1 MEPIRARIS
10 KIWDSMPRMKAGAI
24 AAGAFTRK
32 SRVKNDFSVGVWRV
46 GMIEKTVNQLLQK
59 HIEDAREEQGP
70 LPKRS
75 GAERRTATRL
85 DANTTELTVRTSE
98 SVNAID
104 ISVAG
109 LAFFSNLPVQIGQQ
123 LQITLGTMFTV
134 DAEVV
139 NCKLEEQDP
148 NFLDLLYKVQCKFPE
163 EEQGKYLLVAI
174 KELEKRQDKSASS
187 KK

>member
-1 MEPIRARIS
+1 MV
-10 KIWDSMPRMKAGAI
+10 AGAT
-24 AAGAFTRK
+24 AVGALTRK
-32 SRVKNDFSVGVWRV
+32 SRVKSDFNVGVWKV

-59 HIEDAREEQGP
+59 HIEDARGDQEP
-70 LPKRS
+70 LPKGA

-85 DANTTELTVRTSE
+85 DVNTTELTVRTSE

-109 LAFFSNLPVQIGQQ
+109 LAFFSKLPVQVGQQ

-139 NCKLEEQDP
+139 NCILENQDP
-148 NFLDLLYKVQCKFPE
+148 NFMDLNYKVQCKFPE

-174 KELEKRQDKSASS
+174 KELEKRKDKNPSS
-187 KK
+187 K